1 MERNYRFGR
10 LEIDIIGQIKNTI
23 VFIEVKTRQSKRFGY
38 PEEAVDNK
46 KTDHILSCADH
57 FIYQNQWN
65 GDIRFDIISII
76 LKPEI
81 SIEHIEDA
89 AQPSFLTPHID
100 VVGKPD
106 KLGGLFGDQ
115 LPVGHAC
122 P

>member
-1 MERNYRFGR
+1 LSKNKEIGRKGEALATEYLINKGFIILERNYRFGR
-10 LEIDIIGQIKNTI
+10 LEIDIIGQIENTI
-23 VFIEVKTRQSKRFGY
+23 VFIEVKTRQSKKYGY
-38 PEEAVDNK
+38 PDEAVDDK

-89 AQPSFLTPHID
+89 FY
-100 VVGKPD
+100 
-106 KLGGLFGDQ
+106 
-115 LPVGHAC
+115 
-122 P
+122 

>member
-1 MERNYRFGR
+1 MSKNKEIGRKGEALAAEYLRDKGFTILERNYRYGR

-23 VFIEVKTRQSKRFGY
+23 VFIEVKTRRSNRYGY

-57 FIYQNQWN
+57 YIYQNQWA
-65 GDIRFDIISII
+65 GDIRFDIISIF

-89 AQPSFLTPHID
+89 FY
-100 VVGKPD
+100 
-106 KLGGLFGDQ
+106 
-115 LPVGHAC
+115 
-122 P
+122 

>member
-1 MERNYRFGR
+1 LSKNKEIGRKGEALAVEYLINKGFIILERNYKYGR

-23 VFIEVKTRQSKRFGY
+23 VFVEVKTRRSKRYGY
-38 PEEAVDNK
+38 PEEAVDDK

-65 GDIRFDIISII
+65 GDIRFDIISVI

-89 AQPSFLTPHID
+89 FY
-100 VVGKPD
+100 
-106 KLGGLFGDQ
+106 
-115 LPVGHAC
+115 
-122 P
+122 

>member
-1 MERNYRFGR
+1 MSKNKEIGRKGEALAVEYLINKGFIILERNYRYGR
-10 LEIDIIGQIKNTI
+10 LEIDIIGQIENTI
-23 VFIEVKTRQSKRFGY
+23 VFVEVKTRRSKRYGY
-38 PEEAVDNK
+38 PEEAVDDK

-89 AQPSFLTPHID
+89 FY
-100 VVGKPD
+100 
-106 KLGGLFGDQ
+106 
-115 LPVGHAC
+115 
-122 P
+122 

>member
-1 MERNYRFGR
+1 MNKNKEIGRKGESLAVDYLMDKGFIILERNYRYGR

-23 VFIEVKTRQSKRFGY
+23 VFFEVKTRRSKRYGY

-81 SIEHIEDA
+81 LIDHIEDA
-89 AQPSFLTPHID
+89 FY
-100 VVGKPD
+100 
-106 KLGGLFGDQ
+106 
-115 LPVGHAC
+115 
-122 P
+122 

>member
-1 MERNYRFGR
+1 MSKNKEIGRKGEALAVEYLINKGFIILERNYKYGR

-23 VFIEVKTRQSKRFGY
+23 VFVEVKTRRSKRYGY
-38 PEEAVDNK
+38 PEEAVDDK

-65 GDIRFDIISII
+65 GDIRFDIISVI

-89 AQPSFLTPHID
+89 FY
-100 VVGKPD
+100 
-106 KLGGLFGDQ
+106 
-115 LPVGHAC
+115 
-122 P
+122 

>member
-1 MERNYRFGR
+1 MSKNKEIGRKGEALAVEYLINKGFIILERNYKYGR

-23 VFIEVKTRQSKRFGY
+23 VFVEVKTRRSKRYGY
-38 PEEAVDNK
+38 PEEAVDDK

-57 FIYQNQWN
+57 FIYQNQWD

-89 AQPSFLTPHID
+89 FY
-100 VVGKPD
+100 
-106 KLGGLFGDQ
+106 
-115 LPVGHAC
+115 
-122 P
+122 